1 MNFPFPRHMRFSE
14 KKLDNLKKISMLH
27 KDTLRMMHNWSQ
39 TSKHNVLEIGSYI
52 GGGTIALASGTNKK
66 VIAIEVGGAY
76 NHNMIPS
83 TDILKDLKRN
93 LRYWGIKNVTI
104 IAEFSESPIAVEL
117 VDKLLA
123 GEKIS
128 LIALDSNGSI
138 ASELLRYK
146 NFLAPECKIIIDDYL
161 LEGSE
166 SDGKNMQVNDE
177 TNRLIVE
184 GIIDKEFVNGWGTF
198 FGTLH
203 VENFGTA

>member
-1 MNFPFPRHMRFSE
+1 MGYSE
-14 KKLDNLKKISMLH
+14 DKLDELKKISMLH
-27 KDTLRMMHNWSQ
+27 KDTLRMMHSWSQ
-39 TSKHNVLEIGSYI
+39 NSKHNVLEIGSYI
-52 GGGTIALASGTNKK
+52 GGGTIALASGTNRK

-93 LRYWGIKNVTI
+93 LRSWGVENVKI
-104 IAEFSESPIAVEL
+104 IAEFSESPKAVEL
-117 VDKLLA
+117 VGKLLE

-146 NFLAPECKIIIDDYL
+146 SFLDSECKIIIDDYL

-166 SDGKNMQVNDE
+166 SNGKNFQVNDE
-177 TNRLIVE
+177 TNQLIRE
-184 GIIDKEFVNGWGTF
+184 GILVKKFVNGWGTF
-198 FGTLH
+198 FGTLNL
-203 VENFGTA
+203 EKLGTT